1 MNLNPWVAQE
11 LIHHHQAD
19 ISRSTRHTWIERRRR
34 RGVLPRLESAL
45 ARLATRSDADRRRP
59 TLEPRRVAMSTGDP
73 QWTSGPDA
81 R

>member
-19 ISRSTRHTWIERRRR
+19 ISRSTRHSWIDPPRRSGFLR
-34 RGVLPRLESAL
+34 RLESAL
-45 ARLATRSDADRRRP
+45 ARLAARSDGGHRRRA
-59 TLEPRRVAMSTGDP
+59 LEPGRVAMRTGDP
-73 QWTSGPDA
+73 LWTPGPDA